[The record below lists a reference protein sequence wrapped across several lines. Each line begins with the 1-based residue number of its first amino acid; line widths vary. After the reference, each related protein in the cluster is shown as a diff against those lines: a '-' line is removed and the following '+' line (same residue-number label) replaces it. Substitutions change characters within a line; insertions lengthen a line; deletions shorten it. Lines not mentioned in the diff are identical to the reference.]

1 MKALRIDSHQH
12 FWKFDP
18 IRDDWID
25 DTMKIIQ
32 RDFLPRHLS
41 SILNENGIDGCISI
55 QADQSEDA
63 SKRG

>member
-1 MKALRIDSHQH
+1 MIIDSHQH

-32 RDFLPRHLS
+32 RDFLPPDLEP
-41 SILNENGIDGCISI
+41 ILKRNNIDGCIAV
-55 QADQSEDA
+55 QAHQSEDE
-63 SKRG
+63 SNFY